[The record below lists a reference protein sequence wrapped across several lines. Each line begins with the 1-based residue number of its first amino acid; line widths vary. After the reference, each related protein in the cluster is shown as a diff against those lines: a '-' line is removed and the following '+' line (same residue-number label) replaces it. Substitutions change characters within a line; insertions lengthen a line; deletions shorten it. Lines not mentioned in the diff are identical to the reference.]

1 MAKCSQYAD
10 ISVSPGALSFEA
22 VEGWKFLTPSQ
33 YIKLSKAGP
42 GRDPHWTART
52 EPEAAWLHI
61 YPMAGVIPGRIKVNC
76 ETRALSPGLYAGAII
91 PESIVDI
98 DIPRIPVLLTVHP
111 RGIQLPPEP
120 GPPEDYEFPEPENI
134 PPETE
139 GNGETGHDPVKP
151 SEGAGKGLWD
161 HIIDIFWA
169 LLRALT
175 FWRPQ

>member
-22 VEGWKFLTPSQ
+22 VEGWKFITPSQ
-33 YIKLSKAGP
+33 YVRLSKVGP
-42 GRDPHWTART
+42 GRDPHWSART
-52 EPEAAWLHI
+52 EPEEGWLR
-61 YPMAGVIPGRIKVNC
+61 AGPTLGTAPERIRINC
-76 ETRALSPGLYAGAII
+76 ETKNLSAGLYAGAII
-91 PESIVDI
+91 IESDVQI

-111 RGIQLPPEP
+111 REVPLPPGP
-120 GPPEDYEFPEPENI
+120 RPPEDYEFPEPEDI